1 MPILSAVLFEIH
13 YLFFDNSHIYANVG
27 NAMSNKSYSRFY
39 RNFTQKILDKIVT
52 PQVLGSTAELE
63 HHYAQRSDQT
73 QFCYVLQD
81 ASLSNTVLID
91 QQAQSRGLPS
101 VYAPL
106 QIAEHQEENSI
117 LVLNEKKPQQYAY
130 RYSAKLI
137 RLIETLQQH
146 PEQDVLFVPVT
157 VLWGRSPEYEDS
169 WLKALFA
176 DAWSTPNTL
185 KQTINISLYSR
196 DNYIEFHKAISLRQ
210 LIAQATQEQPHLSPA
225 HFIEQQLEHNFNQHK
240 TAILGPDLSDRR
252 NLINALM
259 KSAAVQQAIR
269 KESIEQ
275 KVSMFEAENRAKS
288 YLTEIV
294 SDFSY
299 STLRFA
305 ELALTKLWTQ
315 LYDGIEVHN
324 FDTVRELAKDY
335 EIVYTPC
342 HRSHIDYLLLSYVI
356 FNRGLMVPHI
366 AAGINLN
373 LPIVGQLMRGAGAYF
388 IRRTFSG
395 NELYTSVFKEYLHSL
410 LSRNT
415 PLEYFIEGG
424 RSRTGLLLP
433 PKKGM
438 LSMTIQSHLRGAT
451 KPIAFIPTYFG
462 YEKLLEGT
470 SYLNELNGKPKEAE
484 SLWGILNSARK
495 IEKVFGQVYVNFGE
509 PVFLDDVLA
518 ENQAKDLKLNIN
530 DELPT
535 SVIHTVDHTAHA
547 ILENINKAVVINP
560 IALIS
565 LILLN
570 ADQHALTEQ
579 TLLHRIESYRQ
590 LLKQLCYDPRMI
602 ITHLNSQEIIEYA
615 LKLKQVERYN
625 QDGVERIRVA
635 ESQKILLSYFSNN
648 ILHCFIVPA
657 CVALI
662 IEQMA
667 EQKHNLT
674 AADLMQKMQHLYPYL
689 KQEFFLAWTQQE
701 LNQEVEK
708 ILAYFNQKDLIQML
722 DEQITP
728 SESPEKLQALLAL
741 AELAKPSLNNFVLIQ
756 SLLQRYSPH
765 LPLNLKVLEKMAK
778 TVLQRAAHTQQ
789 FKSGYYFDSAT
800 LRSFIGSLDQ
810 QALLQQT
817 ATQITLDPSF
827 GSKMADYFSWYN
839 PAVHQLLEAS
849 SEFTEKELKS
859 FEQLKK

>member
-1 MPILSAVLFEIH
+1 
-13 YLFFDNSHIYANVG
+13 
-27 NAMSNKSYSRFY
+27 MSNKSYSRFY

-106 QIAEHQEENSI
+106 QIAEHKEENSI

-146 PEQDVLFVPVT
+146 PEQDVMFVPVT

-225 HFIEQQLEHNFNQHK
+225 HFIEQRLEHNFNQHK
-240 TAILGPDLSDRR
+240 AAILGPDLSDRR

-579 TLLHRIESYRQ
+579 ALLHRIESYRQ

-625 QDGVERIRVA
+625 QDGVEQIRVA

-689 KQEFFLAWTQQE
+689 NQEFFLAWTQQE
-701 LNQEVEK
+701 LTQEVEK
-708 ILAYFNQKDLIQML
+708 ILAYFNQQDWIQML
-722 DEQITP
+722 DEQIMP
-728 SESPEKLQALLAL
+728 SESPEKQQALLAL

-765 LPLNLKVLEKMAK
+765 YL
-778 TVLQRAAHTQQ
+778 
-789 FKSGYYFDSAT
+789 
-800 LRSFIGSLDQ
+800 
-810 QALLQQT
+810 
-817 ATQITLDPSF
+817 
-827 GSKMADYFSWYN
+827 
-839 PAVHQLLEAS
+839 
-849 SEFTEKELKS
+849 
-859 FEQLKK
+859 

>member
-13 YLFFDNSHIYANVG
+13 YLFFDNSRIYANVG

-106 QIAEHQEENSI
+106 QIAEHKEENSI

-146 PEQDVLFVPVT
+146 PEQDVMFVPVT

-225 HFIEQQLEHNFNQHK
+225 HFIEQRLEHNFNQHK
-240 TAILGPDLSDRR
+240 AAILGPDLSDRR

-484 SLWGILNSARK
+484 SLWRILNSARK

-579 TLLHRIESYRQ
+579 ALLHRIESYRQ

-625 QDGVERIRVA
+625 QDGVEQIRVA

-667 EQKHNLT
+667 EQKHSLT

-689 KQEFFLAWTQQE
+689 NQEFFLAWTQQE
-701 LNQEVEK
+701 LTQEVEK
-708 ILAYFNQKDLIQML
+708 ILAYFNQQDWIQML
-722 DEQITP
+722 DEQIMP
-728 SESPEKLQALLAL
+728 SESPEKQQALLAL

-789 FKSGYYFDSAT
+789 FKSGYYFDNAT

>member
-1 MPILSAVLFEIH
+1 M
-13 YLFFDNSHIYANVG
+13 
-27 NAMSNKSYSRFY
+27 
-39 RNFTQKILDKIVT
+39 
-52 PQVLGSTAELE
+52 
-63 HHYAQRSDQT
+63 
-73 QFCYVLQD
+73 
-81 ASLSNTVLID
+81 
-91 QQAQSRGLPS
+91 
-101 VYAPL
+101 
-106 QIAEHQEENSI
+106 
-117 LVLNEKKPQQYAY
+117 
-130 RYSAKLI
+130 
-137 RLIETLQQH
+137 
-146 PEQDVLFVPVT
+146 
-157 VLWGRSPEYEDS
+157 
-169 WLKALFA
+169 
-176 DAWSTPNTL
+176 
-185 KQTINISLYSR
+185 
-196 DNYIEFHKAISLRQ
+196 
-210 LIAQATQEQPHLSPA
+210 
-225 HFIEQQLEHNFNQHK
+225 
-240 TAILGPDLSDRR
+240 
-252 NLINALM
+252 
-259 KSAAVQQAIR
+259 
-269 KESIEQ
+269 
-275 KVSMFEAENRAKS
+275 
-288 YLTEIV
+288 
-294 SDFSY
+294 
-299 STLRFA
+299 RFA

-315 LYDGIEVHN
+315 LYDGIEVHH

-509 PVFLDDVLA
+509 PVFLDDVLIA
-518 ENQAKDLKLNIN
+518 NQARDVKLNIN

-570 ADQHALTEQ
+570 ADQHALTQDE
-579 TLLHRIESYRQ
+579 LLTRIEQYRH

-602 ITHLNSQEIIEYA
+602 ITGLNPQEIIEYA
-615 LKLKQVERYN
+615 LKLKQVQRYN
-625 QDGVERIRVA
+625 QDGVEGIRVA

-648 ILHCFIVPA
+648 ILHCFILPA

-662 IEQMA
+662 VQQFNEQ
-667 EQKHNLT
+667 NL
-674 AADLMQKMQHLYPYL
+674 ALSRADLMQKMQAIYPYL
-689 KQEFFLAWTQQE
+689 KQEFFLAWAPQDLAQE
-701 LNQEVEK
+701 IEK
-708 ILAYFNQKDLIQML
+708 IVAYLIQQNWMTETNRQL
-722 DEQITP
+722 LPNLATP
-728 SESPEKLQALLAL
+728 HELYAL

-756 SLLQRYSPH
+756 ELLLRYSAH
-765 LPLNLKVLEKMAK
+765 IPLNLKVLEKMTK
-778 TVLQRAAHTQQ
+778 TVLQRAADSAQ
-789 FKSGYYFDSAT
+789 FKSAYYFDSAT
-800 LRSFIGSLDQ
+800 LKSFISTLDQ
-810 QALLQQT
+810 QALLQHN
-817 ATQITLDPSF
+817 ATHISLDDTFSA
-827 GSKMADYFSWYN
+827 KMAECFAWYN
-839 PAVHQLLEAS
+839 PAIHELLAAS
-849 SEFTEKELKS
+849 SEFSEKELKN
-859 FEQLKK
+859 FEQVKK

>member
-1 MPILSAVLFEIH
+1 
-13 YLFFDNSHIYANVG
+13 
-27 NAMSNKSYSRFY
+27 
-39 RNFTQKILDKIVT
+39 
-52 PQVLGSTAELE
+52 
-63 HHYAQRSDQT
+63 
-73 QFCYVLQD
+73 
-81 ASLSNTVLID
+81 
-91 QQAQSRGLPS
+91 
-101 VYAPL
+101 
-106 QIAEHQEENSI
+106 
-117 LVLNEKKPQQYAY
+117 
-130 RYSAKLI
+130 
-137 RLIETLQQH
+137 
-146 PEQDVLFVPVT
+146 
-157 VLWGRSPEYEDS
+157 
-169 WLKALFA
+169 
-176 DAWSTPNTL
+176 
-185 KQTINISLYSR
+185 
-196 DNYIEFHKAISLRQ
+196 
-210 LIAQATQEQPHLSPA
+210 
-225 HFIEQQLEHNFNQHK
+225 
-240 TAILGPDLSDRR
+240 
-252 NLINALM
+252 
-259 KSAAVQQAIR
+259 
-269 KESIEQ
+269 
-275 KVSMFEAENRAKS
+275 
-288 YLTEIV
+288 
-294 SDFSY
+294 
-299 STLRFA
+299 
-305 ELALTKLWTQ
+305 
-315 LYDGIEVHN
+315 
-324 FDTVRELAKDY
+324 
-335 EIVYTPC
+335 
-342 HRSHIDYLLLSYVI
+342 
-356 FNRGLMVPHI
+356 
-366 AAGINLN
+366 
-373 LPIVGQLMRGAGAYF
+373 
-388 IRRTFSG
+388 
-395 NELYTSVFKEYLHSL
+395 
-410 LSRNT
+410 
-415 PLEYFIEGG
+415 
-424 RSRTGLLLP
+424 
-433 PKKGM
+433 
-438 LSMTIQSHLRGAT
+438 MTIQSHLRGAT

-667 EQKHNLT
+667 EQKLNLT
-674 AADLMQKMQHLYPYL
+674 AVDLMQKMQHLYPYL
-689 KQEFFLAWTQQE
+689 KQEFFLTWKQQE
-701 LNQEVEK
+701 LNLEVEK
-708 ILAYFNQKDLIQML
+708 ILAYFNQQDWIQML
-722 DEQITP
+722 DEQIMP

-789 FKSGYYFDSAT
+789 FKSGYYFDNAT

>member
-1 MPILSAVLFEIH
+1 
-13 YLFFDNSHIYANVG
+13 
-27 NAMSNKSYSRFY
+27 MSNKSYSRFY

-106 QIAEHQEENSI
+106 QIAEHKEENSI

-146 PEQDVLFVPVT
+146 PEQDVMFVPVT

-225 HFIEQQLEHNFNQHK
+225 HFIEQRLEHNFNQHK
-240 TAILGPDLSDRR
+240 AAILGPDLSDRR

-667 EQKHNLT
+667 EQKLNLT
-674 AADLMQKMQHLYPYL
+674 AVDLMQKMQHLYPYL
-689 KQEFFLAWTQQE
+689 KQEFFLTWKQQE
-701 LNQEVEK
+701 LNLEVEK
-708 ILAYFNQKDLIQML
+708 ILAYFNQQDWIQML
-722 DEQITP
+722 DEQIMP

-765 LPLNLKVLEKMAK
+765 LPLNLKVLEKMTK

-789 FKSGYYFDSAT
+789 FKSGYYFDNAT